1 MSWMFK
7 IDTLNNFAY
16 MQDVF
21 TKDECEQII
30 HIGNNKNKEVALI
43 AGGKFNINIRKNK
56 ISWLDNDDGLDW
68 AYRRM
73 TDAITNLNDDFF
85 QFDLYGFTEKLQFT
99 EYNAPGD
106 KYFKHIDKLFNNNIR
121 KLSIVVQLTDDSI
134 YEGCDLKLHLGG
146 KPVIMKKNQGT
157 LIAFPSYVLHEVTPI
172 TKGTR
177 YSLVSW
183 IGGPNFK

>member
-1 MSWMFK
+1 MK
-7 IDTLNNFAY
+7 DA
-16 MQDVF
+16 F

-30 HIGNNKNKEVALI
+30 QIGNNKNKEVALI
-43 AGGKFNINIRKNK
+43 GGGKFSSDIRKNK
-56 ISWLDNDDGLDW
+56 ISWLEPNEELSW
-68 AYRRM
+68 IYRRM
-73 TDAITNLNDDFF
+73 TDVITNLNNNFF

-106 KYFKHIDKLFNNNIR
+106 KYSQHIDKSFNSPIR
-121 KLSIVVQLTDDSI
+121 KLSIVVQLTDDCM
-134 YEGCDLKLHLGG
+134 YEGCDLKLHLSS
-146 KPVIMKKNQGT
+146 KPDIMKKNQGT
-157 LIAFPSYVLHEVTPI
+157 LIAFPSYILHEVTPI